1 MYTKN
6 NVICPVGHFDRSIF
20 FWYTYF
26 SCRYFC
32 HSERSE
38 ESVPLSQGRSFTVF
52 RMTII
57 MRKKLTRFKETEN
70 MPCIIQGLDLDI
82 QARLQPILQAG
93 KEIILELGCGNGAY
107 AVALAERNP
116 DKICIG
122 VDIQGERLWYGA
134 KSVQEKKLD
143 NAYFLRVMIDNL
155 EKFFPARFISEI
167 WLTFP
172 DPYPRDKQERK
183 RLVYI
188 RFLTMYKKL
197 LKEGGV
203 VHLKT
208 DNDGL
213 FDYALESINNWGG
226 TVLQCIQIVPD
237 TLPTTDILSVR
248 TYFEDK
254 HRKLGKTI
262 HYLRFC

>member
-1 MYTKN
+1 M
-6 NVICPVGHFDRSIF
+6 S
-20 FWYTYF
+20 
-26 SCRYFC
+26 S
-32 HSERSE
+32 
-38 ESVPLSQGRSFTVF
+38 
-52 RMTII
+52 
-57 MRKKLTRFKETEN
+57 RKKLIRFRETEK
-70 MPCIIQGLDLDI
+70 MPSIIQGTDEII
-82 QARLQPILQAG
+82 QARLQSIFQT
-93 KEIILELGCGNGAY
+93 KKDTILELGCGNGAY

-122 VDIQGERLWYGA
+122 IDIQGERLWYGA
-134 KSVQEKKLD
+134 KNVQEKKL
-143 NAYFLRVMIDNL
+143 NNVYFLRIMVDNL
-155 EKFFPARFISEI
+155 EKYFTPQSISEI

-183 RLVYI
+183 RLVYS

-197 LKEGGV
+197 LQKGGV

-226 TVLQCIQIVPD
+226 TVLQCVQTVPD
-237 TLPTTDILSVR
+237 DLPDTDILSVR

>member
-1 MYTKN
+1 M
-6 NVICPVGHFDRSIF
+6 S
-20 FWYTYF
+20 
-26 SCRYFC
+26 S
-32 HSERSE
+32 
-38 ESVPLSQGRSFTVF
+38 
-52 RMTII
+52 
-57 MRKKLTRFKETEN
+57 RKKLTRFKETEK

-82 QARLQPILQAG
+82 QTRLQPILEAD

-107 AVALAERNP
+107 AVALAERNSN
-116 DKICIG
+116 KICIG

-143 NAYFLRVMIDNL
+143 NVYFLRVMIDNL
-155 EKFFPARFISEI
+155 EKYFPPHSISEI
-167 WLTFP
+167 WITFP

-183 RLVYI
+183 RLVYA

-197 LKEGGV
+197 LKKGGV
-203 VHLKT
+203 IHLKT

-226 TVLQCIQIVPD
+226 TVLQCIQVVPD
-237 TLPTTDILSVR
+237 NITTTDILSVR

-254 HRKLGKTI
+254 HRKLGKSI